1 MFELKILRHF
11 SEPPFIQLRQ
21 YTDESDRSTSNS
33 LSRDLTFNTEQ
44 KTQILTMPISLYRRK
59 YLQKMNQWIK
69 DTTIIDNTTDNNID
83 YLNNTQETSQ
93 STTHIDHDHHHHQQ
107 QQQRQLDAETTN
119 NFISSSSYNNYSNYY
134 LLKSNHQ
141 LEMIQSM
148 SNSTH
153 FFFTLASQIQSG
165 SYDKNSYRKPLWT
178 HREQSN
184 GQRKEKLKQTRELN
198 RKQQTEEM
206 QSSNIADNKHPIHD
220 AVYDSSSNFLL
231 HCMTIDECLD
241 IGKCYTKSS
250 TFILED
256 DNGMLTRTTPISEM
270 MENDTT
276 TTTTNTNSTYECI
289 RLKKRKTLNIPNC
302 EFIPKQINRYNFHK
316 HRKYVNQPF
325 KLTTKTTTT
334 TTKTN
339 TLKRP
344 DPFA

>member
-1 MFELKILRHF
+1 MFELKILRHL

-21 YTDESDRSTSNS
+21 HTDESDRSTSNS
-33 LSRDLTFNTEQ
+33 LSRDLTFNTDQ
-44 KTQILTMPISLYRRK
+44 KAQILTMPISLYRRK
-59 YLQKMNQWIK
+59 YLQKVNQWVK
-69 DTTIIDNTTDNNID
+69 DTTIIDNTTDKNTN

-93 STTHIDHDHHHHQQ
+93 STTHIDHHQQ
-107 QQQRQLDAETTN
+107 QLDPETTN
-119 NFISSSSYNNYSNYY
+119 NFISSSNYNNCSKYY

-153 FFFTLASQIQSG
+153 FFFTLASQIQPG
-165 SYDKNSYRKPLWT
+165 THDKNGYRKPLWT

-198 RKQQTEEM
+198 RKQQTKEM
-206 QSSNIADNKHPIHD
+206 QSFNIADNKHPIHD

-241 IGKCYTKSS
+241 IGKPNTISS
-250 TFILED
+250 SFILEE
-256 DNGMLTRTTPISEM
+256 DNGMLTRTTSISEM

-276 TTTTNTNSTYECI
+276 AATTTTNSTYECI

-302 EFIPKQINRYNFHK
+302 EFIPKQINRYKFHK

-334 TTKTN
+334 TTQQN

>member
-1 MFELKILRHF
+1 MFELKILRHL

-21 YTDESDRSTSNS
+21 HTDESDRSTSNS
-33 LSRDLTFNTEQ
+33 LSRDLTLNIDQ
-44 KTQILTMPISLYRRK
+44 KAQILTMPISLYRRK
-59 YLQKMNQWIK
+59 YLQKVNQWVK
-69 DTTIIDNTTDNNID
+69 DTTNIDNTADKNTN
-83 YLNNTQETSQ
+83 YFNNTQETSQ
-93 STTHIDHDHHHHQQ
+93 STTHIDHHPQ
-107 QQQRQLDAETTN
+107 QLDPETTN
-119 NFISSSSYNNYSNYY
+119 NFISSSNYNNYSKYY

-153 FFFTLASQIQSG
+153 FFFTLASQIQPG
-165 SYDKNSYRKPLWT
+165 SYDKNGYRKPLWT

-198 RKQQTEEM
+198 RKQQTKEM
-206 QSSNIADNKHPIHD
+206 QSFNIADTKHPIHD

-241 IGKCYTKSS
+241 IGKPNTISS
-250 TFILED
+250 SFILEE
-256 DNGMLTRTTPISEM
+256 DNGMLTRTTSISEI

-276 TTTTNTNSTYECI
+276 ATTTNSTYECI
-289 RLKKRKTLNIPNC
+289 RLKKRKTVNIPNC
-302 EFIPKQINRYNFHK
+302 EFIPKQINRYKFHK

-334 TTKTN
+334 TTQQN

>member
-1 MFELKILRHF
+1 MFELKILRHL

-21 YTDESDRSTSNS
+21 HTDESDRSTSNS
-33 LSRDLTFNTEQ
+33 LSRDLTFNTDQ
-44 KTQILTMPISLYRRK
+44 KAQILTMPISLYRRK
-59 YLQKMNQWIK
+59 YLQKVNQWVK
-69 DTTIIDNTTDNNID
+69 DTTIIDNTTDKNTN
-83 YLNNTQETSQ
+83 YLNNTQVTSQ
-93 STTHIDHDHHHHQQ
+93 STTHIDHHQQ
-107 QQQRQLDAETTN
+107 QLDPETTN
-119 NFISSSSYNNYSNYY
+119 NFISSSNYNNCSKYY

-153 FFFTLASQIQSG
+153 FFFTLASQIQPG
-165 SYDKNSYRKPLWT
+165 TYDKNGYRKPLWT

-198 RKQQTEEM
+198 RKQQTKEM
-206 QSSNIADNKHPIHD
+206 QSFNIADNKHPIHD

-241 IGKCYTKSS
+241 IGKPNTISS
-250 TFILED
+250 SFILEE
-256 DNGMLTRTTPISEM
+256 DNGMLTRTTSISEM

-276 TTTTNTNSTYECI
+276 AATTTTNSTYECI

-302 EFIPKQINRYNFHK
+302 EFIPKQINRYKFHK

-334 TTKTN
+334 TQQN